1 MIISDKQKEF
11 IRDAK
16 HRINLKIGARRC
28 GKTYLDDLY
37 VIPKRIIERK
47 GKNGLYAIF
56 GVSKGTIERNVLQP
70 MREIYGKDLIG
81 FINSQNVAKL
91 FGEEVYCLGCE
102 RISQVSKIQGTSIKY
117 AYGDE
122 IAKWNQDVFMM
133 ILASLDKNY
142 SCLDGALNPES
153 QTHWLKKEFL
163 DNIDKKK
170 LDIYTQYYTIFDNPF
185 LSKDFVDNL
194 CKEYEGTV
202 FYNRLILGQWCNA
215 EGLIFRQIADD
226 KERFI
231 TDKPLETG
239 IISIGIDWGG
249 NGSKH
254 SITATRIRRDFR
266 ILQTLKSD
274 VKIAT
279 GTDTKEVMSWIIK
292 FIKEILVTYGN
303 IECIWCDSAEQVLN
317 NTLRTELK
325 LNNLHIP
332 VKDSIKT
339 EISDRIEMY
348 NILLNTDRIS
358 FLKNKTNTIVE
369 ALQTALYD
377 EDAPKDVWIDDGK
390 TSDIDSL
397 DSFNYSFEYW
407 FKQLASTSIY

>member
-1 MIISDKQKEF
+1 M
-11 IRDAK
+11 
-16 HRINLKIGARRC
+16 
-28 GKTYLDDLY
+28 Y
-37 VIPKRIIERK
+37 KRQ
-47 GKNGLYAIF
+47 
-56 GVSKGTIERNVLQP
+56 VL
-70 MREIYGKDLIG
+70 
-81 FINSQNVAKL
+81 
-91 FGEEVYCLGCE
+91 
-102 RISQVSKIQGTSIKY
+102 
-117 AYGDE
+117 
-122 IAKWNQDVFMM
+122 
-133 ILASLDKNY
+133 
-142 SCLDGALNPES
+142 
-153 QTHWLKKEFL
+153 
-163 DNIDKKK
+163 
-170 LDIYTQYYTIFDNPF
+170 
-185 LSKDFVDNL
+185 
-194 CKEYEGTV
+194 
-202 FYNRLILGQWCNA
+202 YNRYILGQWCNA
-215 EGLIFRQIADD
+215 EGLIFRQIADN

-231 TDKPLETG
+231 KDKPLETG

>member
-1 MIISDKQKEF
+1 MPTWTKKQKEYGLN
-11 IRDAK
+11 AN
-16 HRINLKIGARRC
+16 HRWNVKLGAVRS
-28 GKTYLDDLY
+28 GKTFQDKEDI
-37 VIPKRIIERK
+37 IPRRIRERANK
-47 GKNGLYAIF
+47 DGLVFII
-56 GVSKGTIERNVLQP
+56 GVTEATVERNVLRP
-70 MREIYGKDLIG
+70 MRDKFGNNLVG
-81 FINSQNVAKL
+81 TINKNKVWL
-91 FGEEVYCLGCE
+91 FGEECYCLGAE
-102 RISQVSKIQGTSIKY
+102 KINQVAKIQGASIKY
-117 AYGDE
+117 LYGDE
-122 IAKWNQDVFMM
+122 VVKWNKEVFDM
-133 ILASLDKNY
+133 IKSRLDQPY
-142 SCLDGALNPES
+142 SCSDLTGNPE
-153 QTHWLKKEFL
+153 QKTHWFKEFIES
-163 DNIDKKK
+163 DA
-170 LDIYTQYYTIFDNPF
+170 DIYVQHYTIDDNDF
-185 LSKDFVDNL
+185 LSIEFKENL
-194 CKEYEGTV
+194 KKEYEGTV
-202 FYNRLILGQWCNA
+202 LYNRYILGQWCNA